1 MHSTI
6 DYQNLQP
13 IALSF
18 PSVSAKWTGRD
29 FLNAVKVRWGIGRNN
44 SKITPGVY
52 KIGNPD
58 SQSDVFVSANYK
70 LSFDILRKNLK
81 SCDAWILVIDTKGV
95 NVWCAAGK
103 GSFGT
108 ETLVRSIDNTFLKS
122 IVSHRR
128 LIVPQLGAVGV
139 AAHKIKELT
148 GFKVIFGPVQASDI
162 ADFVKAGYLATPELR
177 RINVPFY
184 ERAKLIPVDL
194 VYWKYRLLA
203 ALFVVFVFSG
213 LDRTGFLFT
222 KMVNTSLFP
231 VLNILTGYLAGF
243 VITPLLLPVIPLRPF
258 SLKGALWGLIFIV
271 FLNELFSVPNIERIA
286 LALIGIAVASFT
298 ALNFTGATTYT
309 SLSGVKLEMKWSI
322 PFQIGFAA
330 VGLLLFIISKL
341 V

>member
-1 MHSTI
+1 MSATF

-13 IALSF
+13 LAISF
-18 PSVSAKWTGRD
+18 PSVSANWTGRD
-29 FLNAVKVRWGIGRNN
+29 FANAVKVRWGIGRNS
-44 SKITPGVY
+44 SKVTPGVY

-81 SCDAWILVIDTKGV
+81 SFNAWILVIDTKGV

-108 ETLVRSIDNTFLKS
+108 ETLVRSIDRTFLKS

-139 AAHKIKELT
+139 AAHKIKEQT
-148 GFKVIFGPVQASDI
+148 GFKVIFGPVRASDI
-162 ADFVKAGYLATPELR
+162 TEFVKAGYKATPEMR
-177 RINVPFY
+177 TVNFPFY

-213 LDRTGFLFT
+213 LDRTGFLFA
-222 KMVNTSLFP
+222 KMIHTSLFP
-231 VLNILTGYLAGF
+231 VLNIFTGYLAGM
-243 VITPLLLPVIPLRPF
+243 VVTPLLLPVIPARAF

-271 FLNELFSVPNIERIA
+271 FLNLFFIAPNIERIA
-286 LALIGIAVASFT
+286 LGLIGTAAASFA

-341 V
+341 I